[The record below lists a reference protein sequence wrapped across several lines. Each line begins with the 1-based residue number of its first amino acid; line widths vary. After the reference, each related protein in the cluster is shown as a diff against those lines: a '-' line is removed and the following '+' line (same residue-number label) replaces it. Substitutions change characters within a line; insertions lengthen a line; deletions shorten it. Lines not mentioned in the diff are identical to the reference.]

1 MCIAGSP
8 PFGVCSVSTSA
19 FPVSDSSKSMN
30 AQHSDSRATILSRR
44 RTGGRVTTEAEGG
57 ASLGALHGQQ
67 RFAAEGADLGLARG
81 HVIRAEGAGD
91 HGTILDPEPGF
102 KSRGHS

>member
-8 PFGVCSVSTSA
+8 PLGVWSVSTSA
-19 FPVSDSSKSMN
+19 FACVGQLEVDERAALRLESDDPLD
-30 AQHSDSRATILSRR
+30 AGAC
-44 RTGGRVTTEAEGG
+44 GRVATEAEGG

-91 HGTILDPEPGF
+91 HGATLDPEPGF